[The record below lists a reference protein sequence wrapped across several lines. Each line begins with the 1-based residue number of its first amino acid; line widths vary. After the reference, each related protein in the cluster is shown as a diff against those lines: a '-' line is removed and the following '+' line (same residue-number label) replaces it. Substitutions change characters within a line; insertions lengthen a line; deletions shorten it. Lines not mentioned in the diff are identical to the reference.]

1 MQEQITA
8 LGALDD
14 EIVRISKWYATS
26 LDQLASL
33 EKGHEREFEV
43 LRDLVSA
50 TDAKRK
56 VVQKSKTALLKLEG
70 YLLAQG
76 STIAKIV
83 SSKEGSVGDFFS
95 KVLER
100 VRHDADELVTAT
112 STEVKLDLGQL
123 HSIIEQL
130 PVLLGTDGAAK
141 FARKSFDARTDH
153 VEQQGEHLVNAAKVV
168 EQILDKAIGKLIDTM
183 TVPISDTIPVE
194 QRGDALGVTADSR
207 TPGNES
213 KGPEEEGEEDEGWV
227 PGHRTEAAAV

>member
-14 EIVRISKWYATS
+14 EIVRTSKWYETS

-33 EKGHEREFEV
+33 EKGRERDFEV

-56 VVQKSKTALLKLEG
+56 IVQKSKVALLKLEG
-70 YLLAQG
+70 YLNAQG

-100 VRHDADELVTAT
+100 SRHEAEVLVAAT
-112 STEVKLDLGQL
+112 ETEVKLDLGQL
-123 HSIIEQL
+123 HSIVEQL
-130 PVLLGTDGAAK
+130 PVVLGVEGATK
-141 FARKSFDARTDH
+141 FTRKQFELRTDH
-153 VEQQGEHLVNAAKVV
+153 VEQQGEHLVNAAKTV
-168 EQILDKAIGKLIDTM
+168 ERILDKAIQKLIGTI
-183 TVPISDTIPVE
+183 TVPVQDSIPI
-194 QRGDALGVTADSR
+194 GVTADSR

-213 KGPEEEGEEDEGWV
+213 KGPEEEGEEGEGWV